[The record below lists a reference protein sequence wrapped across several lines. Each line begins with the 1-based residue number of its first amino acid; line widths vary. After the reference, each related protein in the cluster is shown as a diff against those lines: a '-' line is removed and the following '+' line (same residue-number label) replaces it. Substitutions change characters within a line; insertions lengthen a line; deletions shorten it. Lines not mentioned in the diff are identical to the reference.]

1 MWCIL
6 FGFAWLPSSAAA
18 SAGGR
23 LTIPL
28 DGIWEVDESVAAE
41 DLPKVFRHS
50 GPVPGLANLARPAF
64 PDVDRF
70 DSRES
75 MHHPHVKNPNATKE
89 ALEAPVGI
97 ARQNRNYFWYRT
109 TFRPP
114 ERKQVAILK
123 INQAQFGAAVWLN
136 GRKIGEHLGCFSA
149 GYFDVTQ
156 AMNWGGENRLI
167 VRIGAHPGALPVW
180 APAGTDLEK
189 FQWTPGIYDSV
200 SLLLSEN
207 PVIETVQVAPRI
219 RGPEIV
225 VQTVIRNYGETPVA
239 FGLAQRVRT
248 WKDGRRVAESS
259 MPALRLG
266 AGERKTWTQI
276 VRIPSATLWS
286 PENPFLYQ
294 LDTSTAGD
302 DVRTRFGM
310 REFRFDTATQRAY
323 LNGQVCFLRGSNV
336 TLHRFFEDPKCGALP
351 WQEQWARKLLGEIP
365 KRMHWNSFRFCIG
378 PVPDRWLD
386 IADEAGLLIQNEFP
400 IWTYHKQWD
409 TGEVIR
415 QFGEWMRDNWN
426 HPSVVLWDS
435 NNETVEPL
443 LAEQIIPSVRSL
455 DLSNRPWENGWNPPQ
470 GPDDPVEHHPYL
482 AGGAFRL
489 TDLERMYGASRDP
502 WAARGHAAIINEY
515 EWLWLNRDGSP
526 TTLTKGIYDAMLGPG
541 ATAEARFDE
550 YAYRLAGI
558 TEFWRAYRN
567 FAGIMYFTFL
577 TASFPGAFTSDNF
590 RNVETLEL
598 EPHFEDYMSEASKPL
613 GVYLNFW
620 QPTQPAG
627 SEQTFKVLV
636 INDERD
642 PVNGSL
648 ALVLETAARE
658 AVARSEAPLYLPPNG
673 QQTFL
678 MSLRFPGTTGSYV
691 LKAVAQAEGNGHS
704 QPTIS
709 RRRVSVVST
718 AEAAESVNR
727 TTE

>member
-6 FGFAWLPSSAAA
+6 FGLLCSALSAARA
-18 SAGGR
+18 PGGR
-23 LTIPL
+23 VVLSL
-28 DGIWEVDESVAAE
+28 DGTWEIDDSVAGE
-41 DLPKVFRHS
+41 DMPRVFRHS

-64 PDVDRF
+64 QDVDRF

-75 MHHPHVKNPNATKE
+75 MNHPHVKNANATRE
-89 ALEAPVGI
+89 ALAAPVGV

-114 ERKQVAILK
+114 ARKQVAILK
-123 INQAQFGAAVWLN
+123 INKAQFGTAVWLN
-136 GRKIGEHLGCFSA
+136 GGKIGEHLGCFSA
-149 GYFDVTQ
+149 GYFDLTQ
-156 AMNWGGENRLI
+156 AIDWGGENRLI
-167 VRIGAHPGALPVW
+167 VRIGAHPGALPVT

-189 FQWTPGIYDSV
+189 FKWTPGIYDSV
-200 SLLLSEN
+200 SLLVSDN
-207 PVIETVQVAPRI
+207 PVVETVQVAPRI
-219 RGPEIV
+219 QSPEIV
-225 VQTVIRNYGETPVA
+225 IQTVIRNYGDTPVT
-239 FGLAQRVRT
+239 FELAQRVRT
-248 WKDGRRVAESS
+248 WKEGRRVAEAV

-266 AGERKTWTQI
+266 AGEQKTWTQT
-276 VRIPSATLWS
+276 VPFPNATLWS

-294 LDTSTAGD
+294 LETGTGGD
-302 DVRTRFGM
+302 GVLTRFGM

-323 LNGQVCFLRGSNV
+323 LNGQVYFLRGSNI

-351 WQEQWARKLLGEIP
+351 WQEQWVRKLLAEIP

-400 IWTYHKQWD
+400 IWSYHEQWD
-409 TGEVIR
+409 TAEVIR
-415 QFGEWMRDNWN
+415 QFSEWMRDNWN
-426 HPSVVLWDS
+426 HPSVAIWDS

-443 LAEQIIPSVRSL
+443 FAAKIIPAVRTL

-470 GPDDPVEHHPYL
+470 GPDDPVEHHPYM
-482 AGGAFRL
+482 AGPTFRL
-489 TDLERMYGASRDP
+489 TSLEQMYGASRDP

-515 EWLWLNRDGSP
+515 EWLWLNRDGTP
-526 TTLTKGIYDAMLGPG
+526 TTLTRGIYDAMLGPG
-541 ATAEARFDE
+541 ASAEARFEE

-558 TEFWRAYRN
+558 TEYWRAYRN

-598 EPHFEDYMSEASKPL
+598 EPHFENYLSEAFKPL

-627 SEQTFKVLV
+627 SEQAFKVLV
-636 INDERD
+636 INDERN

-648 ALVLETAARE
+648 ALVLETATGE
-658 AVARSEAPLYLPPNG
+658 AVAQSEVPMYLPPNG
-673 QQTFL
+673 QQTL
-678 MSLRFPGTTGSYV
+678 LIRLRFPGTTGSYV
-691 LKAVAQAEGNGHS
+691 LKAVAQAGNGPS
-704 QPTIS
+704 QPTICRRKLALVS
-709 RRRVSVVST
+709 ADAASATRRRLP
-718 AEAAESVNR
+718 E
-727 TTE
+727 